1 MIHYH
6 GTPLTPKKYLLQ
18 MAGKHFCV
26 SFARPDNLETVL
38 KIGQSVMFD
47 NGAFSAKTN
56 GYEFN
61 EKKYYGWVDKY
72 VCPPHWAVI
81 PDVIDGNIDQQR
93 EKISKWY
100 FSKNISCPV
109 YHLHLNL
116 DWLWELVNEFPKVAL
131 GSSGIFWQV
140 NSQPWRQR
148 MDQVFEFLEKKGNS
162 GCWIHGMR
170 MLNLSG
176 DIYPLASADSTNVAR
191 NFKDKGIHPY
201 DYANKIDVLQ
211 TPKKF
216 NKNQLEFFQ

>member
-1 MIHYH
+1 ME
-6 GTPLTPKKYLLQ
+6 
-18 MAGKHFCV
+18 MRGKNFCV
-26 SFARPDNLETVL
+26 SFARPDDLETVL

-61 EKKYYGWVDKY
+61 EKKYYDWVDKY

-81 PDVIDGNIDQQR
+81 PDVIDGSIDQQR
-93 EKISKWY
+93 DKISKWY

-116 DWLWELVNEFPKVAL
+116 DWLWELVNEFPKVAI

-162 GCWIHGMR
+162 CCWLHGMR

-191 NFKDKGIHPY
+191 NFKDLGIHPLKFA
-201 DYANKIDVLQ
+201 DRIDVLQ

-216 NKNQLEFFQ
+216 SKSQLEFFQ